1 MNAVS
6 RPRPQEYVRGVVAI
20 VRLERIDEPEAMVE
34 ALAAGGIRYVEF
46 TLGSGGAID
55 AIQRSVQHAVPDVVI
70 GAGTVLEPTDVA
82 DVAAAGAAFCVSPHT
97 DTDVIRACL
106 DRGLVPVPGAFTST
120 EIVQAL
126 RAGARSVKLFPAGV
140 VGPSLIRALRGPFPD
155 VDLIPTGAIRLSE
168 AGDYRRAGAA
178 GVGIGSDLVGDGRGS
193 EELTAAARR
202 ATDAWRT

>member
-1 MNAVS
+1 
-6 RPRPQEYVRGVVAI
+6 
-20 VRLERIDEPEAMVE
+20 MVE

-126 RAGARSVKLFPAGV
+126 RAGARSIKLFPAGV
-140 VGPSLIRALRGPFPD
+140 VGPSLVRALRGPFPD